1 MRNTAGKG
9 MGKDEYVLIAS
20 TFFNLLRLPFI
31 FSFLLVPLPFFFL
44 LSSFFRDLYSF
55 FPPQL
60 RPSLFSLSSNSSHSL
75 RRLHALRHYVLSSS
89 FFFILISYSP
99 LFVRR
104 SSSLLYYYL
113 PFFLPFIFPVS
124 RDHLS
129 PNFSF
134 SPSPCYL
141 DKTSFFFL
149 SYNFPPLLFYLSSL
163 LLS

>member
-1 MRNTAGKG
+1 MFLLPLLSLIY
-9 MGKDEYVLIAS
+9 YVSPL
-20 TFFNLLRLPFI
+20 FFPF
-31 FSFLLVPLPFFFL
+31 FSFLFPF
-44 LSSFFRDLYSF
+44 SSFFRDLYSF
-55 FPPQL
+55 FSASTSSQFIL
-60 RPSLFSLSSNSSHSL
+60 SFFSLHSL
-75 RRLHALRHYVLSSS
+75 RRLHALRHYILSSS

-134 SPSPCYL
+134 SPSPRYL